1 MVVCTSRRHGNTD
14 YSGNICHDVTDKQQL
29 QGADSAPFHGD
40 RRSRNH
46 QYLAFNYDT
55 LQLPTLYWLFIQS
68 LSLYIVYLSFQ
79 TLFFERFI
87 ACFKIKGNVGFF
99 IASIDFIGYTGTVC
113 VLLFKEYCSP
123 NIDWMQFYNQFSGWV
138 GIVAGI
144 AFIGSAIYLMQR
156 YKMEKQNL
164 PTECYHPTDNATN
177 AFPQIQSTP
186 TGNE

>member
-1 MVVCTSRRHGNTD
+1 MLIVLLSMVIG
-14 YSGNICHDVTDKQQL
+14 GAVTI
-29 QGADSAPFHGD
+29 S
-40 RRSRNH
+40 
-46 QYLAFNYDT
+46 YLAFNYDT